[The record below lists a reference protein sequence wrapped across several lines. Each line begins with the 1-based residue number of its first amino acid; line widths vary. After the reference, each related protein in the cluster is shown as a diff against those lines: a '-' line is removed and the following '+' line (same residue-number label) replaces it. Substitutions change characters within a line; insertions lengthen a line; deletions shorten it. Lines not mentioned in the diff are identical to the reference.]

1 MNFNYYLNHNSILH
15 RINPILKYGF
25 LIIWFMTIPF
35 LTIEQNLVQMII
47 IQIFVFLGR
56 IPFFYFQKKFR
67 FLIPLV
73 IVTFIFLKLYPFIY
87 PGFAFTMGLRLYIM
101 FAMVLVI
108 NSTTPL
114 LELIG
119 LFDLLTRKV
128 LRVKNIQ
135 EIMLIFIL
143 VINFLPLIINEIIKI
158 NQSLKSRNIEIK
170 KGRMK
175 YLKLSLNALLLRMD
189 HLIDELELIFFTRN
203 ITVKNI
209 NNLNFEQKI
218 NLIDWVFIFC
228 IIVMMIGL
236 MLI

>member
-35 LTIEQNLVQMII
+35 LTIPQNLVQVII
-47 IQIFVFLGR
+47 IQIFIILGK
-56 IPFFYFQKKFR
+56 IPFCYFQKKFR
-67 FLIPLV
+67 YLIPLV
-73 IVTFIFLKLYPFIY
+73 IITYLFLKLYPFIY
-87 PGFAFTMGLRLYIM
+87 PEFAFTLGLRLYIM
-101 FAMVLVI
+101 FGMVLVI

-128 LRVKNIQ
+128 LRMKNIQ

-158 NQSLKSRNIEIK
+158 NQSLKSRNIEFK
-170 KGRMK
+170 NNRMK
-175 YLKLSLNALLLRMD
+175 YLKLSLNALLLRID
-189 HLIDELELIFFTRN
+189 HLVDELELIFFTRN
-203 ITVKNI
+203 ITVNNI
-209 NNLNFEQKI
+209 NNLNFEQNI
-218 NLIDWVFIFC
+218 MGNDWLFIFG
-228 IIVMMIGL
+228 IIIMMIGL
-236 MLI
+236 ILI